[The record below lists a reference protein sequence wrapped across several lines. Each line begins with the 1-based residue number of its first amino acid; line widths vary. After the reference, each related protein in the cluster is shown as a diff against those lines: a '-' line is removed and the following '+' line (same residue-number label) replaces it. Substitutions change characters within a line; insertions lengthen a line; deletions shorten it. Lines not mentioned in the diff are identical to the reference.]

1 MLGFRNPFRFAFDSN
16 SAKTRFFV
24 NDTGANHWEEVD
36 KAVKGANYGW
46 NVGEGP
52 CVAGSATDCGPP
64 PPGMTNPIFSYS
76 HAAGCGA
83 ITGGAFVP
91 AGIWGS
97 AYDGGYFYADFVCG
111 QISVLKEDHPG
122 HWATTPF
129 ATGIGVGGPVAMM
142 FRPHAGATSLYYT
155 SLANHGEVHVIE
167 QS

>member
-1 MLGFRNPFRFAFDSN
+1 
-16 SAKTRFFV
+16 
-24 NDTGANHWEEVD
+24 
-36 KAVKGANYGW
+36 
-46 NVGEGP
+46 
-52 CVAGSATDCGPP
+52 
-64 PPGMTNPIFSYS
+64 MTNPIFSYS